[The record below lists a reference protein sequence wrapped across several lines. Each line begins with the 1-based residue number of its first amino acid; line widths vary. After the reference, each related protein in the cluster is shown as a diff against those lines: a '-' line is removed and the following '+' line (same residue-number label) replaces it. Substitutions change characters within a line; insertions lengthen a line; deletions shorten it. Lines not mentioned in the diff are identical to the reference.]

1 MVEVLGIFGF
11 LSWLILVSY
20 EWLSSLQVFPAIVSG
35 TVLVPIFALRDY
47 RRMQRRFCLQSV
59 AGRRAPVPPERFY
72 WEINR
77 GRIQRAMLWSGT
89 VAIAGWSNAG
99 WLPASWSLDSDSIVG
114 WMNAGVGII
123 AGSHFLSSTILF
135 IKAAQWFD
143 AMRPNVIGLIRM
155 LMYKISDNYE
165 FLGQRK
171 TDPEREKV
179 Y

>member
-20 EWLSSLQVFPAIVSG
+20 EWLSSQQVFPAIVTG
-35 TVLVPIFALRDY
+35 TVLVPICALRDY
-47 RRMQRRFCLQSV
+47 RRLQHRFYLQGIS
-59 AGRRAPVPPERFY
+59 GRRSPVPPERFY

-77 GRIQRAMLWSGT
+77 ARLQSAMLWSSS
-89 VAIAGWSNAG
+89 VAIAGWSNAS
-99 WLPASWSLDSDSIVG
+99 WLPASLSLDSDSIVG
-114 WMNAGVGII
+114 WMNAGLGIV
-123 AGSHFLSSTILF
+123 AASRFLSATILF

-143 AMRPNVIGLIRM
+143 AMRPNVIGLFRM
-155 LMYKISDNYE
+155 LMYKLSDNYE

-171 TDPEREKV
+171 ADPEREKV

>member
-11 LSWLILVSY
+11 FSWLILVSY
-20 EWLSSLQVFPAIVSG
+20 EWLSSLEVFPAIVSG
-35 TVLVPIFALRDY
+35 TVLIPICALRDY
-47 RRMQRRFCLQSV
+47 RRLSRRYHLQGLAS
-59 AGRRAPVPPERFY
+59 RREPVPPERFY
-72 WEINR
+72 WVINR
-77 GRIQRAMLWSGT
+77 RRLQLAMLWSGA

-114 WMNAGVGII
+114 WMNAGLGIF
-123 AGSHFLSSTILF
+123 ATGRFLSSTLLF

-155 LMYKISDNYE
+155 LMYKLSDNYE

-171 TDPEREKV
+171 ADPEREKV

>member
-20 EWLSSLQVFPAIVSG
+20 EWLSSLQVFPAIVTG
-35 TVLVPIFALRDY
+35 TVVIPIWALRDY
-47 RRMQRRFCLQSV
+47 RQLQGRFHLQGIRNRRS
-59 AGRRAPVPPERFY
+59 PVPPERFY
-72 WEINR
+72 WDINR
-77 GRIQRAMLWSGT
+77 GRLQRTMLWSGT
-89 VAIAGWSNAG
+89 VAIAGWSNAS
-99 WLPASWSLDSDSIVG
+99 WLPASSSIDCDSIVG
-114 WMNAGVGII
+114 WMNAGLGIM
-123 AGSHFLSSTILF
+123 AASRFFSASILF

-155 LMYKISDNYE
+155 LMYKLSDNYE

-171 TDPEREKV
+171 ADPEREKV

>member
-11 LSWLILVSY
+11 FGWLILVSY

-35 TVLVPIFALRDY
+35 TVLIPICALRDY
-47 RRMQRRFCLQSV
+47 RCLRGRFHLQGLS
-59 AGRRAPVPPERFY
+59 GRRSPVPPERFY

-77 GRIQRAMLWSGT
+77 SGLQRAILWSGT
-89 VAIAGWSNAG
+89 VAIAGWSNAT

-123 AGSHFLSSTILF
+123 AASRFLSASILF

-143 AMRPNVIGLIRM
+143 AMRPNVIGLFRM
-155 LMYKISDNYE
+155 LMYKLSDNYE

>member
-35 TVLVPIFALRDY
+35 TVLIPIFALRDY
-47 RRMQRRFCLQSV
+47 RWLQRRFHLQGLS
-59 AGRRAPVPPERFY
+59 GRRSPVPPERFY

-77 GRIQRAMLWSGT
+77 RRLQCAMLWSGS
-89 VAIAGWSNAG
+89 VAIAGWSNAS

-114 WMNAGVGII
+114 WMNAGVGIV
-123 AGSHFLSSTILF
+123 AASRFLSAGILF

-155 LMYKISDNYE
+155 LMYKLSDNYE

-171 TDPEREKV
+171 ADPEREKV

>member
-20 EWLSSLQVFPAIVSG
+20 EWLSSLQVFPAIVTG
-35 TVLVPIFALRDY
+35 TILIPIWALRDY
-47 RRMQRRFCLQSV
+47 RRLQGRFHLHGLR
-59 AGRRAPVPPERFY
+59 GRRSPVPPERFY

-77 GRIQRAMLWSGT
+77 ARLQGAMLWSGT
-89 VAIAGWSNAG
+89 VAVAGWSNAS
-99 WLPASWSLDSDSIVG
+99 WLPATSSLDCDSIVG
-114 WMNAGVGII
+114 WMNAAVGIV
-123 AGSHFLSSTILF
+123 AASRFLSASILF

-155 LMYKISDNYE
+155 LMYKLSDNYE

-171 TDPEREKV
+171 ADPEREKV

>member
-11 LSWLILVSY
+11 FGWLILAFY
-20 EWLSSLQVFPAIVSG
+20 EWLSSLQSFPAIVSA
-35 TVLVPIFALRDY
+35 TVLVPICALRDY
-47 RRMQRRFCLQSV
+47 RRLLRRFDLQGLSCQ
-59 AGRRAPVPPERFY
+59 RDPVPPERFY

-77 GRIQRAMLWSGT
+77 GRLQWAMLWSGT

-99 WLPASWSLDSDSIVG
+99 WLPASWSLDLDSLVG
-114 WMNAGVGII
+114 WMNAGVGIF
-123 AGSHFLSSTILF
+123 ATGRFLSATFLF

-171 TDPEREKV
+171 ADPEREKV

>member
-11 LSWLILVSY
+11 LGWLVLVSY
-20 EWLSSLQVFPAIVSG
+20 EWLSSLLIFPAIVTG
-35 TVLVPIFALRDY
+35 TVLIPICTLRDY
-47 RRMQRRFCLQSV
+47 RWLQKRYHLQGLS
-59 AGRRAPVPPERFY
+59 GRRPPVPPERFY

-77 GRIQRAMLWSGT
+77 SRIQCAMLWSGT
-89 VAIAGWSNAG
+89 VAIAGWSNAS

-114 WMNAGVGII
+114 WLNAGIGIL
-123 AGSHFLSSTILF
+123 AASRFLSASILF

-143 AMRPNVIGLIRM
+143 AMRPNVIGLVRM
-155 LMYKISDNYE
+155 LMYKLSDNYE

-171 TDPEREKV
+171 ADPEREKV

>member
-11 LSWLILVSY
+11 FGWLILVSY

-35 TVLVPIFALRDY
+35 TVLIPICAFRDY
-47 RRMQRRFCLQSV
+47 RYLRGRFHLHGLS
-59 AGRRAPVPPERFY
+59 GRRSPVPPERFY

-77 GRIQRAMLWSGT
+77 SRLQRAMLWSGT

-114 WMNAGVGII
+114 WMNAGIGII
-123 AGSHFLSSTILF
+123 AASRFVSASILF

-143 AMRPNVIGLIRM
+143 AMRPNVIGLFRM
-155 LMYKISDNYE
+155 LMYKLSDNYE

>member
-11 LSWLILVSY
+11 LGWLVLVSY

-35 TVLVPIFALRDY
+35 TILIPVCALRDY
-47 RRMQRRFCLQSV
+47 RRLQRRYNLQGMSS
-59 AGRRAPVPPERFY
+59 RRTPVPPERFY

-77 GRIQRAMLWSGT
+77 SRLQYAMLWSGT

-99 WLPASWSLDSDSIVG
+99 WLPAAWSLDSDSIVG
-114 WMNAGVGII
+114 WMNAGVGIV
-123 AGSHFLSSTILF
+123 AASHFLSAAILF

-155 LMYKISDNYE
+155 LMYKLSDNYE

-171 TDPEREKV
+171 TDPKREKV

>member
-11 LSWLILVSY
+11 LGWLVLVSY
-20 EWLSSLQVFPAIVSG
+20 EWLSSLQIFPAIVTG
-35 TVLVPIFALRDY
+35 TVLVPICALRDY
-47 RRMQRRFCLQSV
+47 RWLQRRYHLHGLS
-59 AGRRAPVPPERFY
+59 GRRSPVPPERFY

-77 GRIQRAMLWSGT
+77 GRIQRAMLWSGI
-89 VAIAGWSNAG
+89 VSIAGWSNAG
-99 WLPASWSLDSDSIVG
+99 WLPASCSLDSESIVG
-114 WMNAGVGII
+114 WINSGLGIL
-123 AGSHFLSSTILF
+123 AASRFFSASILF

-155 LMYKISDNYE
+155 LMYKLSDNYE

>member
-11 LSWLILVSY
+11 LGWLILVSY

-35 TVLVPIFALRDY
+35 SVLIPICALRDY
-47 RRMQRRFCLQSV
+47 RRLRGRFHLQGLS
-59 AGRRAPVPPERFY
+59 GRRAPVPPERFY
-72 WEINR
+72 WELNR
-77 GRIQRAMLWSGT
+77 DRLQCAMLWSGM
-89 VAIAGWSNAG
+89 VAVAGWSNAS
-99 WLPASWSLDSDSIVG
+99 WLPASSSVDSDSIVG

-123 AGSHFLSSTILF
+123 AASRFLSATILF

-155 LMYKISDNYE
+155 LMYKLSDNYE

-171 TDPEREKV
+171 ADPQREKV

>member
-20 EWLSSLQVFPAIVSG
+20 EWLSSLQVFPAIVTG
-35 TVLVPIFALRDY
+35 AVVIPIWALRDY
-47 RRMQRRFCLQSV
+47 RRLQGRFHLQGLRNRRS
-59 AGRRAPVPPERFY
+59 PVPPERFY
-72 WEINR
+72 WDINR
-77 GRIQRAMLWSGT
+77 GRLQRAMLWSGT
-89 VAIAGWSNAG
+89 VAVAGWSNAS
-99 WLPASWSLDSDSIVG
+99 WLPASSSIDGDSIVG
-114 WMNAGVGII
+114 WMNAALGIM
-123 AGSHFLSSTILF
+123 AASRFLSASILF

-155 LMYKISDNYE
+155 LMYKLSDNYE

-171 TDPEREKV
+171 ADPEREKV